1 MKTIG
6 IRELKKHLSESLREV
21 QAGEIIEVTN
31 RGQVVARVVPVKP
44 RSHNPE
50 TMRAALADLDSLA
63 AEIATYWPKG
73 VSASDA
79 INDARGEH

>member
-1 MKTIG
+1 VKTIG

-31 RGQVVARVVPVKP
+31 RGQVIARVVPVKP
-44 RSHNPE
+44 HRHNSE
-50 TMRAALADLDSLA
+50 AVRAALADLDSLA

-73 VSASDA
+73 VSAADA
-79 INDARGEH
+79 VNDARGEH